1 MGFRDSGA
9 RRRIRAS
16 DRLHENARRRAL
28 FLFRRVRTLVPRAPS
43 ASRGVENTLSGCAV
57 FLSVNFDAEAYD
69 LKSTSEDRLFGRFS
83 YGRYGVRAGLPR
95 LIGMLARSGI
105 AATTF
110 VTASDALRHPD
121 AIRALRDAGHEIA
134 SRGLDLAPVKD
145 LGGGERDALL
155 RARDTLA
162 KITGAAP
169 TGYRAPGGELGPRTL
184 PLLAELGYTYDSSF
198 QDDDH

>member
-57 FLSVNFDAEAYD
+57 FLSVNFDAEAFD

-95 LIGMLARSGI
+95 LMGLLDRRKIK
-105 AATTF
+105 ATIF
-110 VTASDALRHPD
+110 VTAIDAERHPD
-121 AIRALRDAGHEIA
+121 AVRALRDAGHEIA
-134 SRGLDLAPVKD
+134 CRGFDLKLLPTLGKD
-145 LGGGERDALL
+145 ER
-155 RARDTLA
+155 RS
-162 KITGAAP
+162 I
-169 TGYRAPGGELGPRTL
+169 E
-184 PLLAELGYTYDSSF
+184 
-198 QDDDH
+198 